1 MTPENPVARAL
12 LPTARWLALIA
23 GYLLLGLALLVTAE
37 ILLRR
42 FLNVS
47 LQGGD
52 EFGGY
57 VLAILAAFGFSWW
70 IMSIALGGSYAEG
83 AAAVTSSVPGR
94 IVLFLVSLALMY
106 HLFNGI
112 RHLAWDAG
120 FGFRI
125 PQVYASGYTVL
136 ALTVV
141 STVLL
146 WFVAMSGG
154 AA

>member
-1 MTPENPVARAL
+1 MANLDKRPLSPFMLGQTYRFQITSVMSLLHRMTGV
-12 LPTARWLALIA
+12 
-23 GYLLLGLALLVTAE
+23 
-37 ILLRR
+37 
-42 FLNVS
+42 
-47 LQGGD
+47 
-52 EFGGY
+52 
-57 VLAILAAFGFSWW
+57 VLAIAAFGFSWW

-83 AAAVTSSVPGR
+83 AAAVTSSLPGR

-112 RHLAWDAG
+112 RHLAWAAG

-141 STVLL
+141 STLIL

>member
-1 MTPENPVARAL
+1 MAKHDRPISPFMLGQAYRFQITSVMSLLHRMTGV
-12 LPTARWLALIA
+12 
-23 GYLLLGLALLVTAE
+23 
-37 ILLRR
+37 
-42 FLNVS
+42 
-47 LQGGD
+47 
-52 EFGGY
+52 
-57 VLAILAAFGFSWW
+57 VLALAAFGFSWW
-70 IMSIALGGSYAEG
+70 IMSMALGGGYAEC
-83 AAAVTSSVPGR
+83 ATAVTSSLPGK
-94 IVLFLVSLALMY
+94 IVLFLISLALMY

>member
-1 MTPENPVARAL
+1 MANLDKRPLSPFMLGQTYRFQITSVMSLLHRMTGV
-12 LPTARWLALIA
+12 
-23 GYLLLGLALLVTAE
+23 
-37 ILLRR
+37 
-42 FLNVS
+42 
-47 LQGGD
+47 
-52 EFGGY
+52 
-57 VLAILAAFGFSWW
+57 VLAIAAFGFSWW

-83 AAAVTSSVPGR
+83 AAAVTSSLPGR

-106 HLFNGI
+106 HQFNGI

-125 PQVYASGYTVL
+125 PHVYASGYTVL

-141 STVLL
+141 STLIL

-154 AA
+154 GA

>member
-1 MTPENPVARAL
+1 MAKHDRPISPFMLGQAYRFQITSVMSLLHRLTGVA
-12 LPTARWLALIA
+12 
-23 GYLLLGLALLVTAE
+23 
-37 ILLRR
+37 
-42 FLNVS
+42 
-47 LQGGD
+47 
-52 EFGGY
+52 
-57 VLAILAAFGFSWW
+57 LAIAAFGFSWW

-83 AAAVTSSVPGR
+83 AAAVTSSLPGR
-94 IVLFLVSLALMY
+94 IVLFLISLALMY

-125 PQVYASGYTVL
+125 PQVYASGYMVL

>member
-1 MTPENPVARAL
+1 MANLDKRPLSPFMLGQTYRFQITSVMSLLHRMTGV
-12 LPTARWLALIA
+12 
-23 GYLLLGLALLVTAE
+23 
-37 ILLRR
+37 
-42 FLNVS
+42 
-47 LQGGD
+47 
-52 EFGGY
+52 
-57 VLAILAAFGFSWW
+57 VLALAAFGFSWW
-70 IMSIALGGSYAEG
+70 IMSMALGGGYAEC
-83 AAAVTSSVPGR
+83 ATAVTSSLPGK
-94 IVLFLVSLALMY
+94 IVLFLISLALMY

-141 STVLL
+141 STLIL

>member
-1 MTPENPVARAL
+1 MANLDKRPLSPFMLGQTYRFQITSVMSLLHRMTGV
-12 LPTARWLALIA
+12 
-23 GYLLLGLALLVTAE
+23 
-37 ILLRR
+37 
-42 FLNVS
+42 
-47 LQGGD
+47 
-52 EFGGY
+52 
-57 VLAILAAFGFSWW
+57 VLAIAAFGFSWW

-83 AAAVTSSVPGR
+83 AAAVTSSLPGR

-125 PQVYASGYTVL
+125 PQVYTSGYVVL
-136 ALTVV
+136 ALTLV
-141 STVLL
+141 TTLL
-146 WFVAMSGG
+146 IWFLALQGG

>member
-1 MTPENPVARAL
+1 MANLDKRPLSPFMLGQTYRFQITSVMSLLHRMTGV
-12 LPTARWLALIA
+12 
-23 GYLLLGLALLVTAE
+23 
-37 ILLRR
+37 
-42 FLNVS
+42 
-47 LQGGD
+47 
-52 EFGGY
+52 
-57 VLAILAAFGFSWW
+57 VLAIAAFGFSWW

-136 ALTVV
+136 ALTEV
-141 STVLL
+141 STLIL

-154 AA
+154 RA

>member
-1 MTPENPVARAL
+1 MANLDKRPLSPFMLGQTYRFQITSVMSLMHRMTGV
-12 LPTARWLALIA
+12 
-23 GYLLLGLALLVTAE
+23 
-37 ILLRR
+37 
-42 FLNVS
+42 
-47 LQGGD
+47 
-52 EFGGY
+52 
-57 VLAILAAFGFSWW
+57 VLALAAFGFSWW
-70 IMSIALGGSYAEG
+70 IMSMALGGGYAEC
-83 AAAVTSSVPGR
+83 ATAVTSSLPGK
-94 IVLFLVSLALMY
+94 IVLFLISLALMY

-141 STVLL
+141 STLIL

>member
-1 MTPENPVARAL
+1 MANLDKRPLSPFMLGQTYRFQITSVMSLLHRMTGV
-12 LPTARWLALIA
+12 
-23 GYLLLGLALLVTAE
+23 
-37 ILLRR
+37 
-42 FLNVS
+42 
-47 LQGGD
+47 
-52 EFGGY
+52 
-57 VLAILAAFGFSWW
+57 VLAIAAFGFSWW

-83 AAAVTSSVPGR
+83 AAAVTSSLPGR
-94 IVLFLVSLALMY
+94 IVLFRVSLALMY

-141 STVLL
+141 STLIL

-154 AA
+154 RA

>member
-1 MTPENPVARAL
+1 MAHHDKRPLSPFMLGQTYRLQITSTMSLLHRATGVL
-12 LPTARWLALIA
+12 LA
-23 GYLLLGLALLVTAE
+23 
-37 ILLRR
+37 
-42 FLNVS
+42 F
-47 LQGGD
+47 
-52 EFGGY
+52 
-57 VLAILAAFGFSWW
+57 AAFGFSWW
-70 IMSIALGGSYAEG
+70 IMSIALGGGYAEC
-83 AAAVTSSVPGR
+83 ATAVTSSLLGK
-94 IVLFLVSLALMY
+94 IALFLISLALMY

-141 STVLL
+141 STLIL

>member
-1 MTPENPVARAL
+1 MATRER
-12 LPTARWLALIA
+12 PTSPFMLGQFYRFQITSLMSILHRISGVMLSFGAF
-23 GYLLLGLALLVTAE
+23 GLAWWLMRMA
-37 ILLRR
+37 
-42 FLNVS
+42 S
-47 LQGGD
+47 GGD
-52 EFGGY
+52 R
-57 VLAILAAFGFSWW
+57 AIT
-70 IMSIALGGSYAEG
+70 
-83 AAAVTSSVPGR
+83 AAA
-94 IVLFLVSLALMY
+94 LFGSTAGMLMLFVFTLALMY

-141 STVLL
+141 STLIL

>member
-1 MTPENPVARAL
+1 MAKHDRPISPFMLGQAYRFQITSVMSL
-12 LPTARWLALIA
+12 LHRLT
-23 GYLLLGLALLVTAE
+23 GV
-37 ILLRR
+37 
-42 FLNVS
+42 
-47 LQGGD
+47 
-52 EFGGY
+52 
-57 VLAILAAFGFSWW
+57 VLALAAFGFSWW
-70 IMSIALGGSYAEG
+70 IMSMALGGDYAEF
-83 AAAVTSSVPGR
+83 ATAVTGSIPGK
-94 IVLFLVSLALMY
+94 IGLFLISLALMY

-120 FGFRI
+120 FGFKI

>member
-1 MTPENPVARAL
+1 MLGQTYRFQITSVMSLLHRASGVL
-12 LPTARWLALIA
+12 LA
-23 GYLLLGLALLVTAE
+23 
-37 ILLRR
+37 
-42 FLNVS
+42 F
-47 LQGGD
+47 
-52 EFGGY
+52 
-57 VLAILAAFGFSWW
+57 AAFGFSWW
-70 IMSIALGGSYAEG
+70 IMSIAVGGSYAEC
-83 AAAVTSSVPGR
+83 ATAVTSSWLGKL
-94 IVLFLVSLALMY
+94 VLFVISLSLMY

-120 FGFRI
+120 FGFKI

-141 STVLL
+141 STLIL

>member
-1 MTPENPVARAL
+1 MANLDKRPLSPFMLGQTYRFQITSVMSLLHRMTGV
-12 LPTARWLALIA
+12 
-23 GYLLLGLALLVTAE
+23 
-37 ILLRR
+37 
-42 FLNVS
+42 
-47 LQGGD
+47 
-52 EFGGY
+52 
-57 VLAILAAFGFSWW
+57 VLAIAAFGFSWW

-136 ALTVV
+136 ALTEV
-141 STVLL
+141 SALIL

-154 AA
+154 RA

>member
-1 MTPENPVARAL
+1 MAHHDKRPLSPFMLGQTYRLQITSTMSL
-12 LPTARWLALIA
+12 LHRVTGVLLA
-23 GYLLLGLALLVTAE
+23 
-37 ILLRR
+37 
-42 FLNVS
+42 F
-47 LQGGD
+47 
-52 EFGGY
+52 
-57 VLAILAAFGFSWW
+57 AAFGFSWW
-70 IMSIALGGSYAEG
+70 IMSIALGGSYAEC
-83 AAAVTSSVPGR
+83 ATAVTSSLLGK
-94 IVLFLVSLALMY
+94 IALFVISLALMY

-141 STVLL
+141 ATLVI

>member
-1 MTPENPVARAL
+1 MASQKRPLSPFMLGQTYRFQITSVMSLMHRASGVV
-12 LPTARWLALIA
+12 LAL
-23 GYLLLGLALLVTAE
+23 
-37 ILLRR
+37 
-42 FLNVS
+42 S
-47 LQGGD
+47 
-52 EFGGY
+52 
-57 VLAILAAFGFSWW
+57 AFGFSWW
-70 IMSIALGGSYAEG
+70 IMSMALGGAYAEC
-83 AAAVTSSVPGR
+83 AAAFTGSLFGR

-146 WFVAMSGG
+146 WFVALSGG

>member
-1 MTPENPVARAL
+1 MANLDKRPLSPFMLGQTYRFQITSVMSLLHRMTGV
-12 LPTARWLALIA
+12 
-23 GYLLLGLALLVTAE
+23 
-37 ILLRR
+37 
-42 FLNVS
+42 
-47 LQGGD
+47 
-52 EFGGY
+52 
-57 VLAILAAFGFSWW
+57 VLAIAAFGFSWW

-141 STVLL
+141 STLIL

-154 AA
+154 RA

>member
-1 MTPENPVARAL
+1 MLGQTYRFQITSVMSLLHRMTGV
-12 LPTARWLALIA
+12 
-23 GYLLLGLALLVTAE
+23 
-37 ILLRR
+37 
-42 FLNVS
+42 
-47 LQGGD
+47 
-52 EFGGY
+52 
-57 VLAILAAFGFSWW
+57 VLALAAFGFSWW
-70 IMSIALGGSYAEG
+70 IMSIALGGGYAEC
-83 AAAVTSSVPGR
+83 ATAVTSSLPGK
-94 IVLFLVSLALMY
+94 IVLFLISLALMY

-141 STVLL
+141 STLIL

>member
-1 MTPENPVARAL
+1 MANLDKRPLSPFMLGQTYRFQITSVMSLLHRMTGV
-12 LPTARWLALIA
+12 
-23 GYLLLGLALLVTAE
+23 
-37 ILLRR
+37 
-42 FLNVS
+42 
-47 LQGGD
+47 
-52 EFGGY
+52 
-57 VLAILAAFGFSWW
+57 VLAIAAFGFSWW

-141 STVLL
+141 STLIL

-154 AA
+154 GA

>member
-1 MTPENPVARAL
+1 MANLDKRPLSPFMLGQTYRFQITSVMSLLHRMTGV
-12 LPTARWLALIA
+12 
-23 GYLLLGLALLVTAE
+23 
-37 ILLRR
+37 
-42 FLNVS
+42 
-47 LQGGD
+47 
-52 EFGGY
+52 
-57 VLAILAAFGFSWW
+57 VLAIAAFGFSWW

-83 AAAVTSSVPGR
+83 AAAVTSSLPGR

-141 STVLL
+141 STLIL

-154 AA
+154 GA

>member
-1 MTPENPVARAL
+1 MANLDKRPLSPFMLGQTYRFQITSVMSLMHRMTGV
-12 LPTARWLALIA
+12 
-23 GYLLLGLALLVTAE
+23 
-37 ILLRR
+37 
-42 FLNVS
+42 
-47 LQGGD
+47 
-52 EFGGY
+52 
-57 VLAILAAFGFSWW
+57 VLALAAFGFSWW
-70 IMSIALGGSYAEG
+70 IMSMALGGGYAEC
-83 AAAVTSSVPGR
+83 ATAVTSSLPGK
-94 IVLFLVSLALMY
+94 IVLFLISLALMY

-141 STVLL
+141 STLIL

-154 AA
+154 GA